1 MSYRSKIIC
10 CQNPLNLK
18 CKSEKGTLETTG
30 DNAEQIKALNHQEK
44 KRGWNLYFCFAMT
57 TEIFETE
64 LLSIQLPLLKG
75 KYNRDFPSDLVVKNS
90 PPNAGK
96 AGSVTAQGTNIPHA
110 VGQLNPQAATKRVA
124 VPQKKTLHAA
134 TKTHLATKLPPP

>member
-1 MSYRSKIIC
+1 MIIC

-30 DNAEQIKALNHQEK
+30 DNAEQIKALSHQEK

-57 TEIFETE
+57 TVTFETE

-75 KYNRDFPSDLVVKNS
+75 KYNWDSPSDLVVENS
-90 PPNAGK
+90 PTNPGK
-96 AGSVTAQGTNIPHA
+96 ADSVTAQGTNIPHA
-110 VGQLNPQAATKRVA
+110 VGQLNPQAATGE
-124 VPQKKTLHAA
+124 
-134 TKTHLATKLPPP
+134 